1 MPNLTLRSIV
11 YAANTTAA
19 ALIAL
24 FVAFACDLP
33 NPWWA
38 ALTVFITS
46 QPLAAASGAVVARAR
61 YRIAGT
67 LIGMSASLAMIPALA
82 SWPELLIA
90 AIGTWLGLC
99 VYVALLDR
107 GPRSYTFLL
116 AGYTVALVGLPL
128 AGDPGTIFDS
138 VVGRTEEILL
148 GALCAAAVH
157 SIVLPQKLRDSVAAK
172 LAASLADTRR
182 WIAGGLAPEPA
193 APEEQQARRRLAV
206 DLTELR
212 TLAANMRFEPGVAA
226 DDMRVILALEE
237 RLVALLPLLT
247 SIEDRLAG
255 LASERDA
262 LPALFTHV
270 AEVRAWIAQDRR
282 EDPALAE
289 AFLAAG
295 RAALPASG
303 TLAPN
308 VELLATSAVVRLGKL
323 VTAWDE
329 CLLLADAAR
338 APSRPLPAHVVP
350 LLAQTTKRP
359 LHVDHGLAALAGFA
373 AAVAVM
379 VTGATCWMTGWQ
391 QGGAAV
397 GLAAANSAVF
407 AFLDDPRPLQR
418 LLPLWAL
425 AAVPAGALYLFAILP
440 AVEGFPT
447 LCLALLPLF
456 FGTAIYLGTPKHT
469 LHGLAFALIS
479 QSLISL
485 QPTMRADFNAF
496 ITLSIASVLGTMIA
510 LVVTGLIRVVSAEWS
525 SWRLLRAGWRELA
538 GLADGSRP
546 QTPAAW
552 ASRMLDR
559 TGLLLPRL
567 ARAAGDER
575 VRLADALR
583 DLRVGVAVAELR
595 EVAST
600 AEGGVPATIETALR
614 SLARH
619 VRSQARRGHAAPGA
633 ALPAALDRVIAQLFA
648 LAPGAQRTRGLAA
661 AAGLRRNLFP
671 DAPPYSSPKDA
682 GHAC

>member
-1 MPNLTLRSIV
+1 MPSPTFRQVV
-11 YAANTTAA
+11 YAANTSVA

-24 FVAFACDLP
+24 FVAFAFDLQ

-61 YRIAGT
+61 YRVAGT
-67 LIGMSASLAMIPALA
+67 VIGMSASLLIIPALA
-82 SWPELLIA
+82 SSPELLIA
-90 AIGTWLGLC
+90 AIAAWLGLC

-116 AGYTVALVGLPL
+116 AGYTVALVGLPM
-128 AGDPGTIFDS
+128 AGDPGAIFDS
-138 VVGRTEEILL
+138 AVGRTEEILL
-148 GALCAAAVH
+148 GAACAALVH
-157 SIVLPQKLRDSVAAK
+157 NLVLPQKLRETVAAK
-172 LAASLADTRR
+172 LAASLADARR
-182 WIAGGLAPEPA
+182 WIDGGLAPEPA
-193 APEEQQARRRLAV
+193 AAQEQQARRSLAV
-206 DLTELR
+206 HLTELR
-212 TLAANMRFEPGVAA
+212 TLAANLRFEPGVAA
-226 DDMRVILALEE
+226 DEMRVVLALEE

-255 LASERDA
+255 LADARAA

-270 AEVRAWIAQDRR
+270 AAVRAWMAQERR

-289 AFLAAG
+289 ALLAAG
-295 RAALPASG
+295 QAALPAPG
-303 TLAPN
+303 TLDPN
-308 VELLATSAVVRLGKL
+308 AELLATNAVERLGEL

-338 APSRPLPAHVVP
+338 APKAPLPARVGP
-350 LLAQTTKRP
+350 LIARTTTRP
-359 LHVDHGLAALAGFA
+359 LHVDHGLAALSGFA
-373 AAVAVM
+373 AAVAVI
-379 VTGATCWMTGWQ
+379 VTAAICWATGWQ

-407 AFLDDPRPLQR
+407 AFLDDPRPQQR
-418 LLPLWAL
+418 LLLAWAL
-425 AAVPAGALYLFAILP
+425 AAVPVGALYLFAILP
-440 AVEGFPT
+440 AIQDYST

-456 FGTAIYLGTPKHT
+456 FGTAFFLGTPRHT

-485 QPTMRADFNAF
+485 QSTIRADFNAF
-496 ITLSIASVLGTMIA
+496 TTLSIASVLGTLVA
-510 LVVTGLIRVVSAEWS
+510 LVVTSLIRVVGAEWS

-546 QTPAAW
+546 QTTAAW

-559 TGLLLPRL
+559 VGLLLPRL
-567 ARAAGDER
+567 ARATGDER
-575 VRLADALR
+575 VRLHDALR
-583 DLRVGVAVAELR
+583 DLRLGVAVTELR
-595 EVAST
+595 EVART
-600 AEGGVPATIETALR
+600 AGGSVPAAIETALR
-614 SLARH
+614 GLARH
-619 VRSQARRGHAAPGA
+619 ARSQVRRGHAAPDA

-648 LAPGAQRTRGLAA
+648 LEPGAQRTRGLTA

-671 DAPPYSSPKDA
+671 DAPAYAMPEDA
-682 GHAC
+682 RHAR

>member
-1 MPNLTLRSIV
+1 MPSLPFRSVV

-24 FVAFACDLP
+24 FVALSFDLP

-46 QPLAAASGAVVARAR
+46 QPLAAASGAIVARAG

-67 LIGMSASLAMIPALA
+67 VIGMTASLVMIPALA
-82 SWPELLIA
+82 SSPELLIA
-90 AIGTWLGLC
+90 AIACWLGLC
-99 VYVALLDR
+99 VYLALLDR
-107 GPRSYTFLL
+107 GPRGYMFLL

-128 AGDPGTIFDS
+128 AGDPGTLFDS
-138 VVGRTEEILL
+138 AVGRTEEILL
-148 GALCAAAVH
+148 GALCAAVVH
-157 SIVLPQKLRDSVAAK
+157 NIVLPQKLRETVTAK
-172 LAASLADTRR
+172 LAASLADARR

-193 APEEQQARRRLAV
+193 AAGEQQARRRLAV
-206 DLTELR
+206 DLNELR

-226 DDMRVILALEE
+226 DEMRVVIALEE

-247 SIEDRLAG
+247 AIEDRLAG
-255 LASERDA
+255 LASERDS
-262 LPALFTHV
+262 LPALFAHV
-270 AEVRAWIAQDRR
+270 AEVRAWIAQEHR
-282 EDPALAE
+282 EDPAVAE
-289 AFLAAG
+289 SFLAAG
-295 RAALPASG
+295 RAVLPESG

-308 VELLATSAVVRLGKL
+308 VELLATSAVDRLGKL

-329 CLLLADAAR
+329 CLLLAEAAR
-338 APSRPLPAHVVP
+338 APESPLPARVVP
-350 LLAQTTKRP
+350 LLAQATRRL

-373 AAVAVM
+373 AAVAVI
-379 VTGATCWMTGWQ
+379 VTGAACWVTGWQ

-418 LLPLWAL
+418 LLPLWAI

-440 AVEGFPT
+440 AVEGFPS

-456 FGTAIYLGTPKHT
+456 FGTAFYLGTPKHS

-485 QPTMRADFNAF
+485 QSTMRADFNAF
-496 ITLSIASVLGTMIA
+496 ITLSIASVMGTLIA

-538 GLADGSRP
+538 GLADGSHP
-546 QTPAAW
+546 QATATW

-559 TGLLLPRL
+559 IGLLLPRL

-583 DLRVGVAVAELR
+583 DLQLGVATAELR
-595 EVAST
+595 ELART
-600 AEGGVPATIETALR
+600 AGGRVPAAIETALC

-619 VRSQARRGHAAPGA
+619 VRRQARRGHAAPDA
-633 ALPAALDRVIAQLFA
+633 ALAAAVDRVIAQLFA
-648 LAPGAQRTRGLAA
+648 LDPGAQRTRGLAA

-671 DAPPYSSPKDA
+671 DAPAYSSPKDA
-682 GHAC
+682 RHAC

>member
-1 MPNLTLRSIV
+1 MPSPTFRSVV
-11 YAANTTAA
+11 YAANTTGA
-19 ALIAL
+19 ALLAL
-24 FVAFACDLP
+24 SVAFAFDLQ

-46 QPLAAASGAVVARAR
+46 QPLAAAAGAVVARAR

-67 LIGMSASLAMIPALA
+67 VLGMAASLVMIPAFA
-82 SWPELLIA
+82 SSPELLIT
-90 AIGTWLGLC
+90 AIATWLGLC
-99 VYVALLDR
+99 IYVALLDR

-128 AGDPGTIFDS
+128 AGDPGNLFDS
-138 VVGRTEEILL
+138 AVGRTEEILL
-148 GALCAAAVH
+148 GTLCAALVH
-157 SIVLPQKLRDSVAAK
+157 NLVLPQKLRETVNAK
-172 LAASLADTRR
+172 LAASLADARR
-182 WIAGGLAPEPA
+182 WIAGSLAPQPPA
-193 APEEQQARRRLAV
+193 APEQQARRRLAI

-226 DDMRVILALEE
+226 DEMRVILALEG

-262 LPALFTHV
+262 LPALFLHV
-270 AEVRAWIAQDRR
+270 AQVRAWIAQEHR
-282 EDPALAE
+282 EDPAAAE

-295 RAALPASG
+295 RAALPTPGA
-303 TLAPN
+303 LEPN
-308 VELLATSAVVRLGKL
+308 VELLAISALERLGEL

-338 APSRPLPAHVVP
+338 APGAAPPARVAP
-350 LLAQTTKRP
+350 LLAQATRRP
-359 LHVDHGLAALAGFA
+359 LHVDHGLAALSGFA
-373 AAVAVM
+373 AAVAVI
-379 VTGATCWMTGWQ
+379 VTAAICWVTGWQ
-391 QGGAAV
+391 QGSAAV

-425 AAVPAGALYLFAILP
+425 AAVPVGALYLFAILP
-440 AVEGFPT
+440 AVEGYST

-456 FGTAIYLGTPKHT
+456 FGTAFYLGTPKHT

-485 QPTMRADFNAF
+485 QSTMRADFNAF
-496 ITLSIASVLGTMIA
+496 AALSIASVLGTMVA
-510 LVVTGLIRVVSAEWS
+510 LVVTSLIRVVSAEWS

-546 QTPAAW
+546 QTATAW

-559 TGLLLPRL
+559 VGLLLPRL

-583 DLRVGVAVAELR
+583 DLRLGVAVAELR
-595 EVAST
+595 EVAS
-600 AEGGVPATIETALR
+600 AAGGGAAACIDLALHG
-614 SLARH
+614 LARH
-619 VRSQARRGHAAPGA
+619 MRGQARRGHATPDA
-633 ALPAALDRVIAQLFA
+633 AISAALDRVIAQLFA
-648 LAPGAQRTRGLAA
+648 LDPGALRTRGLAA
-661 AAGLRRNLFP
+661 AAGVRRILFA
-671 DAPPYSSPKDA
+671 DASAYTSPEEARHA
-682 GHAC
+682 G